1 MKTHNEFVISSKDS
15 AAPPLPEIPRWL
27 SLKQPLVFGCTAL
40 VVLEILIFM
49 LTKGSALS
57 QQFFAWTAVAISA
70 LIVLFGYYSDRDERK
85 LARNKAYV
93 LANRNLVENCTVD
106 KTEMY
111 LFCTVVLRGFDYP
124 LEIERGAGCLGL
136 REELLGIKHRLSL

>member
-1 MKTHNEFVISSKDS
+1 MSTDFVP
-15 AAPPLPEIPRWL
+15 PPLPEIPRWL

-57 QQFFAWTAVAISA
+57 QQFFVWTAVAISA
-70 LIVLFGYYSDRDERK
+70 LIVLFGYCSDRDERK

-93 LANRNLVENCTVD
+93 LANRDLVQTCPLYSS
-106 KTEMY
+106 EMD
-111 LFCTVVLRGFDYP
+111 R
-124 LEIERGAGCLGL
+124 
-136 REELLGIKHRLSL
+136 